1 MNQLNKDPGENC
13 SNNVEH
19 SECGCQLWLKCAVF
33 WLCFAAVVS
42 IAAPALSITNSDP
55 TINTNHVAQT
65 NSPVLTPEPT
75 PVTSRD
81 FFNAGTRRL
90 HAGKFREAEAFLQTA
105 LAMQDAKLQPPAL
118 YNLGHVRFAQGAEEL
133 KKSLEAR
140 PTARRGRAA
149 AERAAQAIEAASD
162 ALAGNDVQTMV
173 AAYLQGRGAR
183 RELKAAT
190 AAVRRALEIH
200 GSALRKWQRSLDDF
214 RGAAEL
220 NPADTNAQ
228 RNAEIVERAIAK
240 LVDSIQEMQQAAMA
254 MEAQRGELGNKLKEL
269 QGKIPAPL
277 MPPGAAGEEEEEE
290 EEGEEGDKPPELR
303 AGQEEGPSKD
313 GQEISIS
320 PEEAGWLLE
329 GFRLEGGRR
338 LPMGPGEQG
347 QPRDR
352 NRPNW

>member
-1 MNQLNKDPGENC
+1 MKKSNKSGATAVGRKEPSCRLQLK
-13 SNNVEH
+13 
-19 SECGCQLWLKCAVF
+19 LALI
-33 WLCFAAVVS
+33 WLCLAGVES
-42 IAAPALSITNSDP
+42 AAPSMSVTNTNTIASTNSVTP
-55 TINTNHVAQT
+55 TNAPVA
-65 NSPVLTPEPT
+65 TPEPT
-75 PVTSRD
+75 PVSSRD

-105 LAMQDAKLQPPAL
+105 LAKQDAKLQPPAL

-133 KKSLEAR
+133 KKSLEAK

-149 AERAAQAIEAASD
+149 AERAAQAINAASD

-254 MEAQRGELGNKLKEL
+254 MEAQRGELGEKLQEL
-269 QGKIPAPL
+269 RGKIPAPF
-277 MPPGAAGEEEEEE
+277 MPPGAAGDEEEEE

-313 GQEISIS
+313 GQENSIS

>member
-1 MNQLNKDPGENC
+1 MSKRMKKLNENGATTVGRKEHPCRRQLKLARIGLC
-13 SNNVEH
+13 
-19 SECGCQLWLKCAVF
+19 LAVV
-33 WLCFAAVVS
+33 LGSAAPAMAVTNTNAIASTNTTVAPTNAAVV
-42 IAAPALSITNSDP
+42 
-55 TINTNHVAQT
+55 
-65 NSPVLTPEPT
+65 TPEPT
-75 PVTSRD
+75 PVSPRD

-105 LAMQDAKLQPPAL
+105 LAKQDAKLQPPAL
-118 YNLGHVRFAQGAEEL
+118 YNLGHVRFAQGADEL
-133 KKSLEAR
+133 KKSLEAK
-140 PTARRGRAA
+140 PTAQRGRAA
-149 AERAAQAIEAASD
+149 AERAARAIAVASD

-200 GSALRKWQRSLDDF
+200 GAALRKWQRSLDDF

-228 RNAEIVERAIAK
+228 HNAEIVERAIAK
-240 LVDSIQEMQQAAMA
+240 LVDSIQEMQQAALA
-254 MEAQRGELGNKLKEL
+254 MEAQRGELGEKLQEL
-269 QGKIPAPL
+269 RGKIPAPF
-277 MPPGAAGEEEEEE
+277 MPPGAAGDEEEED
-290 EEGEEGDKPPELR
+290 EGEEGNEPPEMR

-329 GFRLEGGRR
+329 GFKLEGGRR